1 MKYTKQSGR
10 SMIEMLGV
18 LAIIAVLSVGGIAGY
33 SKAMS
38 AYKLNKWT
46 SQIRE
51 MIANTQTLYMNQKA
65 YSYNAANLMNTLM
78 AAEAIPQG
86 MLDENNRDSY
96 GNSLSVSITS
106 KKSVVAGERI
116 MFMWRL
122 PQTKSSID
130 CCAKLYELG
139 QYYYNSL
146 WLVAIAG
153 DFSYTICGKMSPE
166 AWLDDQKCQPYDF
179 IKAKQHCKKCEN
191 QNCRMLFIMDDSAFQ
206 LISDKTIAKVGAG
219 ILGKAIKSPQGKA
232 ILYGAKIAYPY
243 VETGSANIA
252 RAKVT
257 YDETCKRKK

>member
-191 QNCRMLFIMDDSAFQ
+191 QNCRMLFIMDDSAF
-206 LISDKTIAKVGAG
+206 
-219 ILGKAIKSPQGKA
+219 
-232 ILYGAKIAYPY
+232 
-243 VETGSANIA
+243 
-252 RAKVT
+252 
-257 YDETCKRKK
+257 